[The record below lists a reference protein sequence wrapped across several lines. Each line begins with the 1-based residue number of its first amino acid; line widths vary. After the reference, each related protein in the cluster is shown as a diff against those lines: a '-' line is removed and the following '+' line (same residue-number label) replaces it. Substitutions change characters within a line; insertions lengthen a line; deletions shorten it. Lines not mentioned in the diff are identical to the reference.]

1 MKKVIIATLLFI
13 IMFAFESNGKEL
25 KPAIESKPL
34 TKAESVTL
42 EENENVI
49 LSEIEGCDINFNSEY
64 IVLTSGLKRIISTYN
79 YKNGKLLN
87 FKKGG
92 LYLTDSI
99 KHTNRIPPSNPYNQ
113 IPRYPI
119 KYLSLDECYKIGLT
133 NLRMLNNEF
142 INVIYNDDN
151 SISASALVYLPVLL
165 ENNEKTAYNTATVV
179 EFDSSLNI
187 KRVIFPNN
195 TLNHYTIAFSFIADK
210 IKKQYYL
217 LNEAL
222 GAYHY
227 FKTTDTIAVLAV
239 YDENGEYVKTALYLD
254 KKFANDEF
262 IFLSYMYNPITT
274 TINNNHF
281 AMFPFDP
288 NTIYNLSTD
297 DTISLSNPIVDYSE
311 KYDEARN
318 VIKKL
323 KENDSRRKVFKEY
336 MPISAYK
343 FMNNGK
349 NLIICSMNKKEED
362 NVSFIFREYD
372 TNGKFISE
380 RTFENED
387 ELNIQNIL
395 YDKKNNY
402 VVFFIKGEENWTMEK
417 YRW

>member
-1 MKKVIIATLLFI
+1 MKKVIFAALLFI
-13 IMFAFESNGKEL
+13 IIFAFKSNGDENKTS
-25 KPAIESKPL
+25 IESKPL
-34 TKAESVTL
+34 AKAESIIL

-64 IVLTSGLKRIISTYN
+64 IVLASGLKRIISTYN
-79 YKNGKLLN
+79 YKNGKLLH
-87 FKKGG
+87 FKKAG

-99 KHTNRIPPSNPYNQ
+99 KHTNRIPPANPYNQ

-119 KYLSLDECYKIGLT
+119 RYLTLEEEKE
-133 NLRMLNNEF
+133 NMRMIKNVF
-142 INVIYNDDN
+142 IKVQYNIDN
-151 SISASALVYLPVLL
+151 TISSSALVYLPVLL
-165 ENNEKTAYNTATVV
+165 KDNNKSVYNTATVV

-210 IKKQYYL
+210 IKNQYYF

-254 KKFANDEF
+254 KKFANNEF
-262 IFLSYMYNPITT
+262 IFLSYMYDPITT
-274 TINNNHF
+274 TINNTHF
-281 AMFPFDP
+281 AMFPYDP
-288 NTIYNLSTD
+288 NTLYNLSTD
-297 DTISLSNPIVDYSE
+297 DTISFSNPIVDYSE
-311 KYDEARN
+311 KYEEARN
-318 VIKKL
+318 EIKKL
-323 KENDSRRKVFKEY
+323 DENESRRKVFEEY

-343 FMNNGK
+343 LMNNGE
-349 NLIICSMNKKEED
+349 NLIICYMNKEDED
-362 NVSFIFREYD
+362 NVTFIFREYD

-387 ELNIQNIL
+387 ELNIQNML
-395 YDKKNNY
+395 FDKKNND
-402 VVFFIKGEENWTMEK
+402 VVFFVKGEENWTMEK
-417 YRW
+417 FRW